1 MSALHCRVIQTPMS
15 WSQDCPAVAARLVMF
30 EPFQPAC
37 ILPILAKNPYEQ
49 PGGERKSIRFIRMRC
64 RLPRRCQIGTRN
76 THNPI
81 RQSPRQCRVTALDA
95 GFENEVGFRMLPA
108 SCRVIYSLLV
118 ATSLAGGLTGCASI
132 RDLSAAADGSPRAIT
147 AATPAAPPATAE
159 QQLLFELGRAGPG
172 ESISLMGGTSAVA
185 DSVYPAASGRQCR
198 WVTLRYP
205 GGDAGRRLACVSD
218 GNWQWSAAVLADH
231 HR

>member
-1 MSALHCRVIQTPMS
+1 MGIMWRRRAGISGSRRCCGAFFRVAKPIAWIRGRFAPSRTASFGLLYQFGLPADGSRTIPQSGPKSSESVMSALHCRVIQTPMS
-15 WSQDCPAVAARLVMF
+15 RSQDCPAAAARLVMF

-37 ILPILAKNPYEQ
+37 MLPDPCENPYEQ

-64 RLPRRCQIGTRN
+64 HLPRRCQIGTRN

-118 ATSLAGGLTGCASI
+118 ATSW
-132 RDLSAAADGSPRAIT
+132 P
-147 AATPAAPPATAE
+147 
-159 QQLLFELGRAGPG
+159 
-172 ESISLMGGTSAVA
+172 V
-185 DSVYPAASGRQCR
+185 V
-198 WVTLRYP
+198 
-205 GGDAGRRLACVSD
+205 
-218 GNWQWSAAVLADH
+218 
-231 HR
+231 